1 MAKYSRRASNKL
13 KTTIN
18 SRGFLS
24 AVSKGNMM
32 KPDLKSKF
40 EIDTRR
46 LVLDL
51 DVLEHNYYLIRGDEA
66 VGSWPIDLRGCSQ

>member
-1 MAKYSRRASNKL
+1 
-13 KTTIN
+13 
-18 SRGFLS
+18 
-24 AVSKGNMM
+24 MM